1 MQAAET
7 LALASGARH
16 CGANMLNFQATG
28 HPRQAKKVKQLI
40 DSTNPLVQQIRQR
53 ILDHR
58 PRPDTL
64 ATAGAAVLMPITDSL
79 TDPDLILTRRSLNLS
94 SHAGEVAFPG
104 GKRDASDVDLAFTA
118 LRESFEEIALPP
130 GCVELLG
137 PLPVSVSR
145 WGLQV
150 VPFVGIIPHRID
162 LTPNA
167 AEIDCIFRVPL
178 RYFLEQPQVHYTERE
193 HEGVRYR
200 IPGFHFE
207 GQVIW
212 GLTAHFITDFC
223 NRIFATG
230 FDYVRPTPVITD
242 EGETP

>member
-1 MQAAET
+1 MLLQYVEISDNRPGGACSRPGGGQRGKRVTAAVSDI
-7 LALASGARH
+7 LQH
-16 CGANMLNFQATG
+16 
-28 HPRQAKKVKQLI
+28 
-40 DSTNPLVQQIRQR
+40 IRQR
-53 ILDHR
+53 VADQI
-58 PRPDTL
+58 PDSACL
-64 ATAGAAVLMPITDSL
+64 ESARAAVLLAL
-79 TDPDLILTRRSLNLS
+79 TDDSSNPDLILTRRAANLN
-94 SHAGEVAFPG
+94 SHAGEVALPG
-104 GKRDASDVDLAFTA
+104 GKRDPTDVDLAFTA
-118 LRESFEEIALPP
+118 LRESHEEIDLPP
-130 GCVELLG
+130 TQVELLG
-137 PLPVSVSR
+137 PMPQAVSR

-178 RYFLEQPQVHYTERE
+178 RYFLEYPQVEYTERE

-223 NRIFATG
+223 NRVFDTG
-230 FDYVRPTPVITD
+230 FDYFRPTPITTT
-242 EGETP
+242 EGDTP